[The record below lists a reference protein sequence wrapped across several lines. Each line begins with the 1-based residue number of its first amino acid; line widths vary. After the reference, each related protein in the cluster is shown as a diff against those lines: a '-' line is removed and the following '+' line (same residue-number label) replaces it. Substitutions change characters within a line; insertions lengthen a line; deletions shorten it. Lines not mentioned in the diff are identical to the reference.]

1 MKDPPPGWK
10 PGTTA
15 WTTRGCQCPT
25 SPTTDLLGTDS
36 LTFGWPLYFVLFFPT
51 TEGGAGSVVPYTTP
65 HLSRNTR
72 RARGSDSGEQECS
85 LDLL

>member
-36 LTFGWPLYFVLFFPT
+36 LTLGGLCTLFYFSQRPM
-51 TEGGAGSVVPYTTP
+51 GG
-65 HLSRNTR
+65 R
-72 RARGSDSGEQECS
+72 
-85 LDLL
+85 DL